1 MSSCTEWLHRIALVV
16 VAFIVLILL
25 GILASLGLTDEAWD
39 LWSDLRGMDLSTY
52 FVALLIGSLSSF
64 PVLFFGKSKL
74 EEGQQGAPKA
84 PREAPPAP
92 AAPAASAP
100 SGGSGGSG
108 GVPKPTRPTRPPA
121 KVPKPKPLSPRSQA
135 RQLVGTRMS
144 EEQAAKAVDKILALR
159 SYVDRVEP
167 IDLDEMWGFFDLDPP
182 ASRRSMDPTD
192 PLLQRLKGKLNRQRL
207 LFHPDKNGHPEA
219 EKTFKFLEVCHRKL
233 MTSYTRQTE
242 SVHQRTRR
250 EEEELK
256 QEEARRQKQEEE
268 RRAQMELLERE
279 EEEKIRRVELQKQR
293 LDQMLEAKRSAFE
306 AKHNQSQMV
315 SRDAPIVSLFTSCG
329 SSKSILGKK
338 EDAEETSVIGRL
350 SVRLRARDLPAPE
363 LLFAGH
369 HYAVLSVGDQT
380 FETKRVPG
388 QNCQWDANYDFP
400 IHRVDTSLAVS
411 VFREGWFQD
420 SLLGKTEIPFLDIE
434 EWSGHWMGR
443 LLESEN
449 TESLSV
455 VELQASFDWF

>member
-74 EEGQQGAPKA
+74 EEGQQGVPKA

-92 AAPAASAP
+92 PAPAASAP

-108 GVPKPTRPTRPPA
+108 GVPKPTRPTRPA
-121 KVPKPKPLSPRSQA
+121 KEVPKPKPLSPRSQA

-279 EEEKIRRVELQKQR
+279 EEEKMRRVELQKQR

-420 SLLGKTEIPFLDIE
+420 SFLGKTEILFLDIE
-434 EWSGHWMGR
+434 EWSGQQICR
-443 LLESEN
+443 C
-449 TESLSV
+449 
-455 VELQASFDWF
+455 

>member
-1 MSSCTEWLHRIALVV
+1 MSSCAEWLYRIALLGVSL
-16 VAFIVLILL
+16 IVLILM
-25 GILASLGLTDEAWD
+25 GILVSLGLPELWD
-39 LWSDLRGMDLSTY
+39 FWSDRGMDMSTY

-64 PVLFFGKSKL
+64 PVLFFGKTKL
-74 EEGQQGAPKA
+74 EEP
-84 PREAPPAP
+84 
-92 AAPAASAP
+92 
-100 SGGSGGSG
+100 
-108 GVPKPTRPTRPPA
+108 GVPQTPPPPPVPPVPPPGPSPVAPTAKA
-121 KVPKPKPLSPRSQA
+121 KVTPKGPKTPTSPRSQA

-144 EEQAAKAVDKILALR
+144 EEQATKAVDKILALR
-159 SYVDRVEP
+159 PHVDRVDP
-167 IDLDEMWGFFDLDPP
+167 IDLDDMWGFFDLDAPS
-182 ASRRSMDPTD
+182 SRRSMDPTD
-192 PLLQRLKGKLNRQRL
+192 PLLQKLKGKLNRQRL

-268 RRAQMELLERE
+268 RRAQMALLERE
-279 EEEKIRRVELQKQR
+279 EEEKMRRVELQKQR

-315 SRDAPIVSLFTSCG
+315 SRSDVPIVSLFTSCG

-350 SVRLRARDLPAPE
+350 NVRLRARDLPAPE
-363 LLFAGH
+363 LFFAGQ

-380 FETKRVPG
+380 TETKRVVAQ
-388 QNCQWDANYDFP
+388 QNCEWDASYLFQ

-443 LLESEN
+443 LLENEN
-449 TESLSV
+449 AESLSV
-455 VELQASFDWF
+455 VELQASFEWF